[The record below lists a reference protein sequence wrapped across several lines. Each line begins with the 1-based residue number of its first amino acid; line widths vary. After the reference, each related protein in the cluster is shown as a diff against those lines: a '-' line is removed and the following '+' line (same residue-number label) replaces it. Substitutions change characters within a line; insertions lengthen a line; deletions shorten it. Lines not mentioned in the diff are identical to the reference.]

1 MLNYTNSHMWLIH
14 ITQIATYNLTRISQ
28 NLELHLRRYV
38 ILKGW
43 QDMCIPNVY
52 ESKSNHKA

>member
-1 MLNYTNSHMWLIH
+1 
-14 ITQIATYNLTRISQ
+14 LTRISQ